1 MNPIRE
7 FSGRCVVLSMDDIDT
22 DQIIP
27 ARFLT
32 TVGQTGL
39 GVSLFADWRYNDD
52 GAPKRDFPLNDP
64 AAAGAEILV
73 AGRNFGCGSS
83 REHAV
88 WALQGAGFR
97 AVIATSFAD
106 IFRRNALTNGL
117 LPIQVTTPVWKRIVT
132 ASRRPGGAVV
142 RVDLPAEEVTL
153 GDGAAVHFDVD
164 PFSKECLV
172 RGVDELALLL
182 DESDAIGAY
191 EANNP
196 SSLRLDL

>member
-7 FSGRCVVLSMDDIDT
+7 FSGRCVVLPVDDVDT

-27 ARFLT
+27 ARFLK

-39 GVSLFADWRYNDD
+39 GARLFADWRYNDD
-52 GAPKRDFPLNDP
+52 GSPKSDFPLNDP
-64 AAAGAEILV
+64 AAAGAAVLV

-88 WALQGAGFR
+88 WALHGAGFR
-97 AVIATSFAD
+97 AVISTSFAD

-117 LPIQVTTPVWKRIVT
+117 LPITVT
-132 ASRRPGGAVV
+132 ASVWNRLVSESRRPEGAIVT
-142 RVDLPAEEVTL
+142 VDLPRQELTL
-153 GDGAAVHFDVD
+153 PDSSAVHFDID
-164 PFSKECLV
+164 PFAKECLV
-172 RGVDELALLL
+172 RGVDELELLL
-182 DESDAIGAY
+182 NESDAIDAY

-196 SSLRLDL
+196 PSLRLDV

>member
-7 FSGRCVVLSMDDIDT
+7 FSGRCVVLPVDDVDT

-27 ARFLT
+27 ARFLK

-39 GVSLFADWRYNDD
+39 GARLFADWRYNDD
-52 GAPKRDFPLNDP
+52 GSPKSDFPLNDP
-64 AAAGAEILV
+64 AAAGAAVLV

-88 WALQGAGFR
+88 WALHGAGFR
-97 AVIATSFAD
+97 AVISTSFAD

-117 LPIQVTTPVWKRIVT
+117 LPITVT
-132 ASRRPGGAVV
+132 ASVWNRLVSESRRPEGAIVT
-142 RVDLPAEEVTL
+142 VDLPQQELTL
-153 GDGAAVHFDVD
+153 PDSSAVHFDID
-164 PFSKECLV
+164 PFAKECLV
-172 RGVDELALLL
+172 RGVDELELLL
-182 DESDAIGAY
+182 NESDAIDAY

-196 SSLRLDL
+196 PSFRLDV